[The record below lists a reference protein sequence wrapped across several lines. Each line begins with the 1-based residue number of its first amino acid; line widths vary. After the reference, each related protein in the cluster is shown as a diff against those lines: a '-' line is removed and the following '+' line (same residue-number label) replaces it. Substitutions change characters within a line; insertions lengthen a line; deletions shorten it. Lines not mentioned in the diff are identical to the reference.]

1 MESST
6 FVSAPIKGALKQFKV
21 ELRIYLA
28 YTVNHFLA
36 EYLQPA
42 AKMRVEP
49 ASPLTVGRNKKYP
62 NLVITPIGFNI
73 ELTAG

>member
-28 YTVNHFLA
+28 YTVHA
-36 EYLQPA
+36 IG
-42 AKMRVEP
+42 V
-49 ASPLTVGRNKKYP
+49 NK
-62 NLVITPIGFNI
+62 NWF
-73 ELTAG
+73 